1 MSVCFFVK
9 KGDKF
14 FLREDEKL
22 SAFSHAKAQLLSS
35 ISRILFLIVLSKIDS
50 LIIKNMAYCGCNFR
64 LCLCHA
70 KTLFW
75 F

>member
-22 SAFSHAKAQLLSS
+22 SAFPHAKTQLLPS

-50 LIIKNMAYCGCNFR
+50 IITKNMAYYRCNP
-64 LCLCHA
+64 
-70 KTLFW
+70 
-75 F
+75 

>member
-22 SAFSHAKAQLLSS
+22 SAFPHAKTQLLSS
-35 ISRILFLIVLSKIDS
+35 ISRILFFIVFSKIDS
-50 LIIKNMAYCGCNFR
+50 VIIKNMAYCRCNPW
-64 LCLCHA
+64 LCPCPA
-70 KTLFW
+70 KTLT
-75 F
+75 